1 MKTII
6 SALLLFFA
14 CHSKAQQADSSALSA
29 IQNNLITVTNFLDK
43 KDTSLKKISES
54 ILFLNELTG
63 IYNEFYGKYYG
74 QFKPTANDLKAWTQ
88 WLEMNKAYVRWDK
101 ELKAVMLFKRV
112 KVPGSE

>member
-6 SALLLFFA
+6 AVLFFFFTCSA
-14 CHSKAQQADSSALSA
+14 QAQQPDSMALIA
-29 IQNNLITVTNFLDK
+29 IRNNLDIVSNFIDK

-54 ILFLNELTG
+54 INFLNELTG

-74 QFKPTANDLKAWTQ
+74 QFKPTPNDLKAWTS
-88 WLEMNKAYVRWDK
+88 WTEMNKAYVRWDK

-112 KVPGSE
+112 RVPEQ

>member
-6 SALLLFFA
+6 PLLFLFFA
-14 CHSKAQQADSSALSA
+14 SSLNAQQADSIALRA
-29 IQNNLITVTNFLDK
+29 IQNNLSTVSNFLDK

-54 ILFLNELTG
+54 INFLNELTG

-74 QFKPTANDLKAWTQ
+74 QFKPTSNDLKAWSG

-112 KVPGSE
+112 KVPER